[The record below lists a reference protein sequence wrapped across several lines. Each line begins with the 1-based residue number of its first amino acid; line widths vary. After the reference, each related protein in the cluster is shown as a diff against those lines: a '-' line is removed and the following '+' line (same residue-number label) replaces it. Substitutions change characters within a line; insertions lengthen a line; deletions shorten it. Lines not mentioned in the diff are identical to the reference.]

1 MRATPTADAIAMER
15 STPTCRTIGARP
27 LGRACELPEREARLG
42 TLDEA
47 DALLD
52 RIRAQLAEVETF
64 VRRRWAL

>member
-1 MRATPTADAIAMER
+1 MER